1 MFEIFKKINLFY
13 FIEIFVIKRI
23 AKKIIKAFPFLKEK
37 GLEVIETHKEEILQ
51 KIQIV
56 IFKYIEKYKN
66 R

>member
-1 MFEIFKKINLFY
+1 MFEIFKKINLFN

-23 AKKIIKAFPFLKEK
+23 AKKIIKAFPSLKDK
-37 GLEVIETHKEEILQ
+37 GLEIIETHKEEILQ